1 MITSSKLVLTFPVNV
16 INLLITNVF
25 FKHRFDIKNT
35 SCEIFV
41 KHLNKAVMKC

>member
-1 MITSSKLVLTFPVNV
+1 MYDNIILSFIIILNKCYTSAYYKC
-16 INLLITNVF
+16 F

-41 KHLNKAVMKC
+41 KHLN